1 MLEIVEAKYSN
12 EYKLWLKFNN
22 GKSGEVDLKDHI
34 WGPAFEPLKDVD
46 FFSKVEVSSVLGTVV
61 WPNEV
66 DFAPEFLLS
75 NITM

>member
-46 FFSKVEVSSVLGTVV
+46 FFKKFEVSNILGTVV

-66 DFAPEFLLS
+66 DFAPEFLLD
-75 NITM
+75 NITI